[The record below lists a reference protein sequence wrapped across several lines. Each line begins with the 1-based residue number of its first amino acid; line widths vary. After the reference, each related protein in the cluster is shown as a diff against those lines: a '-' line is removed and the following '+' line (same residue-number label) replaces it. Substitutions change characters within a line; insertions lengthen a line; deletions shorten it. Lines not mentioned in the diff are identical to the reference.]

1 MTGDSQYRGVFSAP
15 TSQIHPRRGARLV
28 RRAIAGAVLTAGIAT
43 LAFGQGAPGFDP
55 REESPEDLPP
65 GPGREETFYACTPC
79 HNFKLVAAQGMS
91 RERWDG
97 TVTYMTERHGMPP
110 IEGEDRK
117 LILDY
122 LATQFAE
129 GSRSRPGWRNP
140 FGS

>member
-1 MTGDSQYRGVFSAP
+1 MTERSPDRGFFLALAP
-15 TSQIHPRRGARLV
+15 PIDARQGARLI
-28 RRAIAGAVLTAGIAT
+28 RRAIAGAMLLAGIAT

-55 REESPEDLPP
+55 REESPQDLPP

-110 IEGEDRK
+110 IEGKDRK

-122 LATQFAE
+122 LATHFPERAP
-129 GSRSRPGWRNP
+129 SRPGWRNP